1 VIRRVDSVG
10 HSRDYCS
17 SRRSGGR
24 ALAVII
30 VSIGLILPSLADA
43 AARQFPES
51 FADLTERLLPA
62 VVNISSSQ
70 TVKGRSE
77 QEMPKLPP
85 GSPFEDFFK
94 EFFDRERPQ
103 ERGRQ
108 RASSL
113 GSGFIIDKRGYVVT
127 NNHVIQDAD
136 EITVILQDNSRLI
149 AKLVGKDP
157 KTDIA
162 VLKVESEKDL
172 PVVLFGNSDKARVGD
187 WVIAIGN
194 PFALG
199 GSVTAGIISARN
211 RNINSGPY
219 DTFIQ
224 TDASINRGNS
234 GGPLFNLQG
243 QVIGINTAIF
253 SPSGGSVGIGFS
265 VPSSMAKPVIDQLIK
280 HGKMRRGWLGVHI
293 QAVTDEIAE
302 SLGLKEAAGA
312 LVASVIPD
320 GPAEA
325 AKIEAGDVV
334 LEFDGKEVAS
344 MRRLPLIVA
353 ETEIDKSVKVVV
365 WRDKKRLTLSVK
377 VGALEEGE
385 TKMTSKADGPS
396 DTGEMPVDDLG
407 LTLSDMTP
415 TARDRFKLDKTA
427 KGVVVTAVDSAG
439 VAAAEGIR
447 PGDLILEV
455 SQEEV
460 KSVSD
465 VVDKVGVAK
474 KAGRKQVLVLV
485 EGQSGTRFVV
495 LRIKSS

>member
-1 VIRRVDSVG
+1 VG
-10 HSRDYCS
+10 NSRDYWS
-17 SRRSGGR
+17 STWRSAGR
-24 ALAVII
+24 GLAAVI

-43 AARQFPES
+43 ATRQFPES
-51 FADLTERLLPA
+51 FADLAEKLLPA

-70 TVKGRSE
+70 TVKGRGE

-94 EFFDRERPQ
+94 EFFDREKPQ
-103 ERGRQ
+103 EQGRQ

-136 EITVILQDNSRLI
+136 EITVILQDNTRLV

-172 PVVLFGNSDKARVGD
+172 PVAPFGNSDKARVGD

-265 VPSSMAKPVIDQLIK
+265 VPSSMAQPVIDQLIK

-302 SLGLKEAAGA
+302 SLGLKEATGA
-312 LVASVIPD
+312 LVARVIPA

-334 LEFDGKEVAS
+334 LEFDGKEVPS

-365 WRDKKRLTLSVK
+365 WRNKKRVTLSVK

-385 TKMTSKADGPS
+385 AKMASKADGPG
-396 DTGEMPVDDLG
+396 DAGETSVDDLG
-407 LTLSDMTP
+407 LTLSAMTA

-427 KGVVVTAVDSAG
+427 KGVVVTAVDGAG

-460 KSVSD
+460 TSVSD
-465 VVDKVGVAK
+465 VVDKIGVAK

-495 LRIKSS
+495 LRIKAG